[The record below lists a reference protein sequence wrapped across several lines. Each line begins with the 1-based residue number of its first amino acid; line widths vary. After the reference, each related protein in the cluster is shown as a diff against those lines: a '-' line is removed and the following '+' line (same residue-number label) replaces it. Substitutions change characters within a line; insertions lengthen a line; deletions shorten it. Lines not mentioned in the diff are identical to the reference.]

1 MAESTIVRNDSG
13 IANEVLRRNVPLVV
27 DSCHPN
33 CVQLAD
39 KLYSKRIIP
48 DETWRKAKDTMTGHT
63 IDQRISDMIS
73 VVRDSIR
80 TDGSMFRT
88 FTDILRTEDTL
99 PHNKLADVLDKEY
112 DCLVEEGVSYDS
124 TTGETIT
131 ELAVSKETSA
141 IEPQN
146 SIVINVP
153 DSYRIMELK
162 EELEELKS
170 DLKAELKKI
179 GNIFEDIDLD
189 EVEEGVKEIGNE
201 LAEKALKWMDT
212 KLDSLFS

>member
-1 MAESTIVRNDSG
+1 MAESTTIVRNDSG

-39 KLYSKRIIP
+39 KLYSKRMIP
-48 DETWRKAKDTMTGHT
+48 DKAWRRAKDTMSGHT

-99 PHNKLADVLDKEY
+99 PHNRLADVLDKE
-112 DCLVEEGVSYDS
+112 L
-124 TTGETIT
+124 I
-131 ELAVSKETSA
+131 
-141 IEPQN
+141 
-146 SIVINVP
+146 
-153 DSYRIMELK
+153 
-162 EELEELKS
+162 
-170 DLKAELKKI
+170 
-179 GNIFEDIDLD
+179 
-189 EVEEGVKEIGNE
+189 
-201 LAEKALKWMDT
+201 
-212 KLDSLFS
+212 